1 MINGHRQKI
10 THGIA
15 TTAAIEKNFPKTICV
30 TDTGDVFMEL
40 TADNKAHE
48 EEMDEI
54 KKSAEEAVKEAEQT
68 KQANKEDSHSSCYI
82 P

>member
-1 MINGHRQKI
+1 MCAKLYLLSAQKKYSK
-10 THGIA
+10 A
-15 TTAAIEKNFPKTICV
+15 TLE
-30 TDTGDVFMEL
+30 DVFMEL

-68 KQANKEDSHSSCYI
+68 KQANKEDDNESNI
-82 P
+82 

>member
-1 MINGHRQKI
+1 M
-10 THGIA
+10 
-15 TTAAIEKNFPKTICV
+15 CSS
-30 TDTGDVFMEL
+30 DLMEL

-68 KQANKEDSHSSCYI
+68 KQANKEDDNESNI
-82 P
+82 

>member
-1 MINGHRQKI
+1 
-10 THGIA
+10 
-15 TTAAIEKNFPKTICV
+15 
-30 TDTGDVFMEL
+30 MEL

-68 KQANKEDSHSSCYI
+68 KQANKEDANGRLAGR
-82 P
+82 